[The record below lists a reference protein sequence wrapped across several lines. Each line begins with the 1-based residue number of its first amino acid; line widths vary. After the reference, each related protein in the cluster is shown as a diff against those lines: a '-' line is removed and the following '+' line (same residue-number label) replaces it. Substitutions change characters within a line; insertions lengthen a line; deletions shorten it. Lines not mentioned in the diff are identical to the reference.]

1 MLQSEDIVEY
11 DRESVKKMVEE
22 IRKLKIYCLSDIAER
37 LDNLKRIL
45 LHLEKDD
52 IREIKHNSFSTS
64 NAVYVFVNCRGPEKV
79 KGFLADQVIIDF
91 REPMCSMAI
100 DILRESCVPEQYQII
115 DDRKIGT
122 SDTRFR
128 N

>member
-1 MLQSEDIVEY
+1 M
-11 DRESVKKMVEE
+11 EE
-22 IRKLKIYCLSDIAER
+22 RKLKIYCLSDMGKR

-64 NAVYVFVNCRGPEKV
+64 NAIYVFVNCRNPAKA
-79 KGFLADQVIIDF
+79 KGILADQVIIDL
-91 REPMCSMAI
+91 REPMRSIAAE
-100 DILRESCVPEQYQII
+100 ILRTSCVPEQYQII

-122 SDTRFR
+122 SDM
-128 N
+128 